1 MRSVLPL
8 TALLVKVFQDPD
20 AFALMLLDLAKLHLG
35 RILRGVEDC
44 NVFLDL
50 DAHGEVVFTAKEFG
64 DGQCSPPLLKGES

>member
-1 MRSVLPL
+1 
-8 TALLVKVFQDPD
+8 
-20 AFALMLLDLAKLHLG
+20 MLLDLAKLHLG